1 MTAPRLTDVIASRR
15 VRAYFE
21 ETEDAGTRRFL
32 HSTRP
37 GNVTYY
43 VFLWRDDPCDDWR
56 DGKASQ
62 DSLLT
67 GTWRPREP
75 S

>member
-1 MTAPRLTDVIASRR
+1 

-21 ETEDAGTRRFL
+21 ATEDAGTRKFL

-37 GNVTYY
+37 GSVTYY
-43 VFLWRDDPCDDWR
+43 VFLWRDDPAGDWR
-56 DGKASQ
+56 DGKASG
-62 DSLLT
+62 DALLT
-67 GTWRPREP
+67 GTWRP